1 MIQMADYNSSHTGK
15 QIDDAVDFY
24 LKGNTRSTFIVTTSW
39 NSSTTQTKG
48 RYYFDISAT
57 GLASVGPYP
66 DVFLVND
73 AGEKYIPEVTYS
85 RGELSEDS
93 LTTTIRVF
101 SYINIPGSIV
111 VSGGGI
117 REVKQKT

>member
-1 MIQMADYNSSHTGK
+1 MADYNSSHTGR

-24 LKGNTRSTFIVTTSW
+24 LKGNARSTFVVPTSW
-39 NSSTTQTKG
+39 SASKNNEGK
-48 RYYFDISAT
+48 YYFDILAT

-73 AGEKYIPEVTYS
+73 KGEKYIPEVIYT
-85 RGELSEDS
+85 RGELSIDT
-93 LTTTIRVF
+93 LTTRVRVL

-117 REVKQKT
+117 REVK